1 MDTEKMIKAYCLK
14 TKEKN
19 VPMQDAV
26 ISKTAKG
33 GYMAG
38 GHDGKGNKMAA
49 ILSEAKALQ
58 AIADGVA
65 HSSPFTGGLYHFF
78 MHMRQKPLHLFHTLY
93 MVYDQQEHPAGL
105 FEPRFIGTGL
115 EEGEYFFE
123 QLRFEIGRIGAVD
136 EITAQR
142 IILQRHFFKTKIQ
155 PPASGSARW

>member
-1 MDTEKMIKAYCLK
+1 LCKTRGQPIWKKTYIVIITHPKTTEMDTSKMIKAYCLK

-26 ISKTAKG
+26 ITRTAKG

-65 HSSPFTGGLYHFF
+65 KKGF
-78 MHMRQKPLHLFHTLY
+78 
-93 MVYDQQEHPAGL
+93 
-105 FEPRFIGTGL
+105 
-115 EEGEYFFE
+115 
-123 QLRFEIGRIGAVD
+123 
-136 EITAQR
+136 
-142 IILQRHFFKTKIQ
+142 
-155 PPASGSARW
+155 